1 MNIRDLNVNG
11 RSNCLE
17 SYPGVVKQPE
27 VCEGPT
33 KDSRRPAKESGQS
46 LGNQVAG
53 FPWIGRKKEKNRK
66 DELFRELKHKN

>member
-11 RSNCLE
+11 RSNSLE

-46 LGNQVAG
+46 LGNQVAA
-53 FPWIGRKKEKNRK
+53 FPWIGRKKEEKIERK
-66 DELFRELKHKN
+66 SYLGN

>member
-11 RSNCLE
+11 RSNSLE

-33 KDSRRPAKESGQS
+33 KDSGRPAKESGQS
-46 LGNQVAG
+46 LGSQVAG
-53 FPWIGRKKEKNRK
+53 FP
-66 DELFRELKHKN
+66 